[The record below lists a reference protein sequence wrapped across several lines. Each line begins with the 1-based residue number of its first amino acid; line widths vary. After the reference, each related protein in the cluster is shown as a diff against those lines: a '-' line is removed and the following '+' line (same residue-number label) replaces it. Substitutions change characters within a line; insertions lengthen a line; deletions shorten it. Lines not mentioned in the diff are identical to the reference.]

1 MTHLV
6 AIAILV
12 GFSIYRVTLELYVI
26 AAVLLSSA
34 MVLTWSVW
42 LELRNK
48 PSLGAKQLSLLVT
61 SAAVCIACYTM
72 GYKALV
78 YIFPISFIYFILF
91 PWFYA
96 LLLGAIFCTVA
107 VTAGSNIEPFPILA
121 RYGIAV
127 FNNLLFAALLAQ
139 VVAKQKAMLVK
150 AAQTDEL
157 TGCLNR
163 KALVPDLQQAID
175 DFHQKDKCSVILL
188 IDIDH
193 FKSIND
199 TYGHLYGDLVL
210 QNFAEHIKLLLPEDT
225 RVYRYGGEE
234 FLVLLNGYNINRAIA
249 LANPMLQMILP
260 GDQRWPPLKVTCSI
274 GIAAFSKGNS
284 LEFWLKHADEALYE
298 AKSQGRHRV
307 KLADALNT
315 QLA

>member
-1 MTHLV
+1 MTLSALV
-6 AIAILV
+6 LAW
-12 GFSIYRVTLELYVI
+12 
-26 AAVLLSSA
+26 SA
-34 MVLTWSVW
+34 W
-42 LELRNK
+42 LEWRDK
-48 PSLGAKQLSLLVT
+48 PSLKMKQVSLGVT
-61 SAAVCIACYTM
+61 SLAVCFACYTM
-72 GYKALV
+72 GYKGMI
-78 YIFPISFIYFILF
+78 YIFPISFIYFMLF
-91 PWFYA
+91 PWLQA
-96 LLLGAIFCTVA
+96 LIFTACFCVIA
-107 VTAGSNIEPFPILA
+107 LYAGSFTEPMPVWA
-121 RYGIAV
+121 RYSFAV
-127 FNNLLFAALLAQ
+127 FNNLIFAALLAR
-139 VVAKQKAMLVK
+139 VVAQQKAMLVDVAK
-150 AAQTDEL
+150 TDEL

-163 KALVPDLQQAID
+163 KALIPDLQEAID
-175 DFHQKDKCSVILL
+175 DFHQKQKCSVILL

-210 QNFAEHIKLLLPEDT
+210 QNFAEHIKVQLPKDT

-234 FLVLLNGYNINRAIA
+234 FLVLLNGYNINRSIA

-284 LEFWLKHADEALYE
+284 LELWLKHADEALYE